1 MTSEERIERLIKK
14 INVTPRVQT
23 HDKTLND
30 ALAAQEKSKNEQ
42 SAVHQL
48 NIWRIIMKNPMTKLA
63 TAAAVILIAVL
74 GITFLDKSAT
84 PAYAVEQTIDAL
96 RHITSVHIV
105 GRGWDNE
112 LVNLW
117 MKINP
122 ETGKADYSYLKCP
135 FIYDGRTFEFV
146 VISTPEISYQYNK
159 TENVVK
165 VFERQLIE
173 TGFEFDRIFESIAEN
188 LDEDQRMEVYPGK
201 DPQTGSDVLVLLVQG
216 GDQLTK
222 LTIDPETKLP
232 LSLET
237 FGPQKTDLKRTEK
250 ITYNEPIPQGLFEF
264 QIPDDAEV
272 INLSDIEAMLD
283 NPYAGIP
290 VDNLT
295 EKEASVLVAEEYW
308 LALINEDW
316 PRVEKLRPIRSAQE
330 WSEMKRNNPPVEL
343 LEVGQAY
350 WQKGCGEPVTPCIVR
365 YADGKILEIK
375 TYPRFREID
384 GEKTCVIGGIY
395 GQSRQIE
402 SDQQ

>member
-1 MTSEERIERLIKK
+1 
-14 INVTPRVQT
+14 
-23 HDKTLND
+23 
-30 ALAAQEKSKNEQ
+30 
-42 SAVHQL
+42 
-48 NIWRIIMKNPMTKLA
+48 MKNPMTKLA

-201 DPQTGSDVLVLLVQG
+201 DPQTGSDVLVLLIQG